1 MDSSQSQYSH
11 SASGSVSRSGTASHP
26 RSENGSD
33 SRSLSRSSSGSGSG
47 SDSESRSLS
56 SSDAGSNSARTSSPS
71 AVNNPLEQHPQSESS
86 GSLKT
91 ITSADFE
98 PEKEENV
105 DPMNQSTPSEE
116 HHETASS
123 TAQENAEDNATSSH
137 GKQRGAEEIG
147 LLTDLYAFYNRTQ
160 HYSFI
165 RKGDMQEFYNRQIF
179 VYRAY
184 ATEEEVD
191 KKVSELYENYIKL
204 LDKKAE
210 APTDPID
217 IEIFRQSSWIWGDAA
232 ANSREDDED
241 SLDKKTSNDHGT
253 EDDLKDS
260 SKQETGDDDMKDPID
275 SSKQETRDGDLKD
288 PKGWRKQENGDDDIK
303 DSKGLSKQGTAGD
316 VEMKDSE
323 DFPKE
328 TGDDHKGGISTRHDW
343 KDSSGNDGG
352 PSAS

>member
-11 SASGSVSRSGTASHP
+11 SASGSVSRSGTASHS

-47 SDSESRSLS
+47 SDSESMSMS

-98 PEKEENV
+98 PEEEENV

-123 TAQENAEDNATSSH
+123 TAKENAEDNTTTSH

-160 HYSFI
+160 HYTFI
-165 RKGDMQEFYNRQIF
+165 RATCKNSITDRSSYIGLMQQKRKWI
-179 VYRAY
+179 
-184 ATEEEVD
+184 
-191 KKVSELYENYIKL
+191 KK
-204 LDKKAE
+204 
-210 APTDPID
+210 
-217 IEIFRQSSWIWGDAA
+217 
-232 ANSREDDED
+232 
-241 SLDKKTSNDHGT
+241 
-253 EDDLKDS
+253 
-260 SKQETGDDDMKDPID
+260 
-275 SSKQETRDGDLKD
+275 
-288 PKGWRKQENGDDDIK
+288 
-303 DSKGLSKQGTAGD
+303 
-316 VEMKDSE
+316 
-323 DFPKE
+323 
-328 TGDDHKGGISTRHDW
+328 
-343 KDSSGNDGG
+343 
-352 PSAS
+352 